1 MRRSARRERQRRVT
15 EKKMLRRGRRAS
27 GNVERGETREFALL
41 PSRRLQTRGFLQW
54 RTCVRILGRYSCIR
68 VQCTVNS
75 RVRRDAPGAA
85 ADSLCP
91 RKHCN
96 SCLVS
101 SFFLSIFLC
110 FGPSVLSYAVRSPE
124 IKLSFLDHATHR
136 LDRESSYVESNGIKS
151 SLPDTGPASKDPRY
165 FTLGLFNKFHRK

>member
-1 MRRSARRERQRRVT
+1 M
-15 EKKMLRRGRRAS
+15 
-27 GNVERGETREFALL
+27 
-41 PSRRLQTRGFLQW
+41 
-54 RTCVRILGRYSCIR
+54 RILGRYSCMR

-151 SLPDTGPASKDPRY
+151 SLLDTGPASKDPRY
-165 FTLGLFNKFHRK
+165 FTLGLFNKFHRKRRRFDLRRVLLRIFNTPFN